1 MSRGAS
7 VRDWAPVAADPP
19 LDGPPY
25 FLIRVSGLYLTAD
38 GGVVGDPAKAR
49 VWTDRKLAMEKARD
63 VRKRKLWL
71 GKVVVVKRKNL
82 KARQW

>member
-1 MSRGAS
+1 MSRS
-7 VRDWAPVAADPP
+7 MREWAPDAVAPP

-38 GGVVGDPAKAR
+38 GGIVGDPAKAR

-71 GKVVVVKRKNL
+71 GKVVVVRRTNL